1 MTLQAWRGLRAA
13 MRGQFTSLAANTI
26 KTAAHPRIKVGRHAA
41 LQKLVI
47 VGHLLTGSTGGEP
60 RPNPSKCLRGRD

>member
-13 MRGQFTSLAANTI
+13 MRGQFTSLAANT
-26 KTAAHPRIKVGRHAA
+26 A
-41 LQKLVI
+41 LQKSVI